1 MTDAVIAAAQALLYT
16 EVSARVILVSD
27 GTFRATN
34 GEGGPVITDQ
44 VIWTIASDARVIAEN
59 ETGNLIPLDA
69 IEGTHRATATRVVQE
84 LTEETLFT
92 APGAG
97 DVRSP
102 CPLTPPRR
110 WPPSAAPQL
119 PRLAR
124 PCPSNGLARMQIST
138 ALLSPSPA
146 SVTTKPTPILRT
158 TACLICKCHSNLA
171 CRNYAMSAA
180 RTILGSALCSKSRRR
195 TSASWRPTPP
205 RRVTRLT

>member
-1 MTDAVIAAAQALLYT
+1 MTYIETIVAPDLGTRDAIAQAVAGIHPLGKTPMTDAVIAAAQALLYT

-69 IEGTHRATATRVVQE
+69 MEGTHRATATRVVQE

-102 CPLTPPRR
+102 CPLPP
-110 WPPSAAPQL
+110 PP
-119 PRLAR
+119 LATV
-124 PCPSNGLARMQIST
+124 GG
-138 ALLSPSPA
+138 PA
-146 SVTTKPTPILRT
+146 TTPIGAT
-158 TACLICKCHSNLA
+158 VPVQWTGTNADID
-171 CRNYAMSAA
+171 
-180 RTILGSALCSKSRRR
+180 
-195 TSASWRPTPP
+195 
-205 RRVTRLT
+205 RVVVAIPGERDYETHAYTKNDSLLDLQMPFEPGM

>member
-1 MTDAVIAAAQALLYT
+1 LTYIETIVAPDLGTRDAIAQAVAGIHPLGKTPMTDAVIAAAQALLYT

-69 IEGTHRATATRVVQE
+69 MEGTHRATATRVVQE

-92 APGAG
+92 ASGAG

-102 CPLTPPRR
+102 CPLPPPAAGHRRRPRNYPYWRDRARPMDWHECRYQQRCCRHPRR
-110 WPPSAAPQL
+110 A
-119 PRLAR
+119 
-124 PCPSNGLARMQIST
+124 
-138 ALLSPSPA
+138 
-146 SVTTKPTPILRT
+146 
-158 TACLICKCHSNLA
+158 
-171 CRNYAMSAA
+171 
-180 RTILGSALCSKSRRR
+180 
-195 TSASWRPTPP
+195 
-205 RRVTRLT
+205 